1 MYENSQEALNAYA
14 KRIAML
20 AKEIEMEDTID
31 WDMLSIDESTAYEFI
46 ANNVV
51 SKFDKYSIDE
61 RSVML
66 ATIVKLV
73 VENFV
78 LNLKL
83 HQGK

>member
-1 MYENSQEALNAYA
+1 
-14 KRIAML
+14 
-20 AKEIEMEDTID
+20 
-31 WDMLSIDESTAYEFI
+31 MLSIDESTAYEFI

-51 SKFDKYSIDE
+51 AKFDKYSIDE

>member
-14 KRIAML
+14 KRIAIL
-20 AKEIEMEDTID
+20 AKEIETEDPVD
-31 WDMLSIDESTAYEFI
+31 WGMLSIDESTAYEFI

-51 SKFDKYSIDE
+51 SKFDKYSVDE

-66 ATIVKLV
+66 ATIVKLI